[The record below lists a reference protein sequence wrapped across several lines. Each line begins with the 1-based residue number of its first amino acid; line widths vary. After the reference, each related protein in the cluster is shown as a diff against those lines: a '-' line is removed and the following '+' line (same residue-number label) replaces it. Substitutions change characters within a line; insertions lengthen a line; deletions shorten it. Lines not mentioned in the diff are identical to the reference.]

1 MRAVPTLSY
10 SSSRTY
16 LECPLRWKF
25 LYVDRLG
32 EAPRGYFTFGR
43 TIHSVLER
51 LLGPLVVP
59 VNRWVTST
67 DNQRTLDHY
76 GPAGAS
82 GSDRLPM
89 SREALL
95 STYDSLWSSEG
106 YTSPEEEARY
116 RSLGAEM
123 LLGYYGQL
131 ESEPPQPVAV
141 EEHLETTWDGIPIHG
156 YIDRLD
162 RTPSGGLE
170 IVDYKTSRELS
181 REDVRD
187 SDQLSIYQVL
197 VERNYPDPVDGLT
210 FYHLRSLTPIRAAP
224 RPKTAL
230 ETLYDRLGQVS
241 DGIRSEAFDP
251 TPGRQCRRCE
261 FQSLCPEFRSVPT
274 DEREEL
280 KALVDRFAQLRADEQ
295 RLSGELERTAG
306 ELHAA
311 AERAGVHRIPGSDQ
325 VAIRRREESWVYPP
339 ERIGPMLVRAK
350 VADVPRPDSPEAVRR
365 LLRNPAIDPELRRRI
380 ADAGT
385 RRVRWYW
392 ELEDEKRDS

>member
-1 MRAVPTLSY
+1 MGAVPTLSY

-43 TIHSVLER
+43 TIHAVLEK
-51 LLGPLVVP
+51 LLDPLVQPAHRRVS
-59 VNRWVTST
+59 ST
-67 DNQRTLDHY
+67 ENQRTLDQY
-76 GPAGAS
+76 GH
-82 GSDRLPM
+82 GSSTSQPLPM
-89 SREALL
+89 SRESLL
-95 STYDSLWSSEG
+95 ATYDALWSSEG

-131 ESEPPQPVAV
+131 EATPPRPVAV

-162 RTPSGGLE
+162 RSPTGGLE
-170 IVDYKTSRELS
+170 ILDYKTSRELS
-181 REDVRD
+181 SEDVRD

-197 VERNYPDPVDGLT
+197 VERNYPDPVEGLT
-210 FYHLRSLTPIRAAP
+210 FYHLRSLTPIRSAP
-224 RPKTAL
+224 RPRSTL
-230 ETLYDRLGQVS
+230 ESLFDRLGQVS
-241 DGIRSEAFDP
+241 DGIRAAAFDP
-251 TPGRQCRRCE
+251 TPGRHCRRCE
-261 FQSLCPEFRSVPT
+261 FQSLCPEFRDVPKE
-274 DEREEL
+274 ERASLRE
-280 KALVDRFAQLRADEQ
+280 LVDRYAKLREDED
-295 RLSGELERTAG
+295 RVSEELERTAA

-311 AERAGVHRIPGSDQ
+311 AERAGVHRIPGSDRI
-325 VAIRRREESWVYPP
+325 AIRRREESWVYPA
-339 ERIGPMLVRAK
+339 ERIGPMLVRARLT
-350 VADVPRPDSPEAVRR
+350 DRPRPENLEQVRR
-365 LLRNPAIDPELRRRI
+365 FLRDPSIDPELRRRV

-392 ELEDEKRDS
+392 ELEDDDRGG

>member
-25 LYVDRLG
+25 LYVDRLS

-43 TIHSVLER
+43 TIHAVLER
-51 LLGPLVVP
+51 LMGPLVVP
-59 VNRWVTST
+59 ANRRATSA

-76 GPAGAS
+76 GPGEREGDS
-82 GSDRLPM
+82 LLM
-89 SREALL
+89 SREALIA
-95 STYDSLWSSEG
+95 TYDALWSSEG

-116 RSLGAEM
+116 RALGADM

-131 ESEPPQPVAV
+131 EASPPQPVAV
-141 EEHLETTWDGIPIHG
+141 EQHLETAWDGIPIHG

-162 RTPSGGLE
+162 RTPTGGLE
-170 IVDYKTSRELS
+170 ILDYKTSRELS
-181 REDVRD
+181 REDARD

-210 FYHLRSLTPIRAAP
+210 FYHLRSLTPIRSAP
-224 RPKTAL
+224 RPKPTL
-230 ETLYDRLGQVS
+230 ETLYDRLGQVT

-251 TPGRQCRRCE
+251 TPGRQCGRCE

-274 DEREEL
+274 DERQQLRE
-280 KALVDRFAQLRADEQ
+280 LVDRFARLREEEN
-295 RLSGELERTAG
+295 RLSGELERTAAD
-306 ELHAA
+306 LHAA
-311 AERAGVHRIPGSDQ
+311 AERAGVHRVPGSQ
-325 VAIRRREESWVYPP
+325 RVAIRRREESWVYPP
-339 ERIGPMLVRAK
+339 ERIGPMLVKGRAT
-350 VADVPRPDSPEAVRR
+350 DLPRPERPEEVRR
-365 LLRNPAIDPELRRRI
+365 FLRDPSVDPALRRRV

-392 ELEDEKRDS
+392 ELEDQDGGG